1 MSENKPMETR
11 LLKANNVQRR
21 FYVKEVEALT
31 SRAASK
37 ARADADHK
45 KAVVYN
51 HHVQKAM
58 GGELEKL
65 LNTRALIQAHKQAI
79 LELQEC
85 AAIRRRLNK
94 RGLKSTKTTGGY
106 RNTDPLE
113 FYTDPPA
120 VDEKSEDVC
129 QVIVGNP
136 QVQLRMME
144 CSNNPPYA
152 LYEKSI
158 LSIES
163 QTDNYREAQ
172 DTLRRQIWG
181 VVSTDEILD
190 MIEAFKT
197 EWL

>member
-1 MSENKPMETR
+1 MSENQNNTR

-37 ARADADHK
+37 ARNDADHK

-58 GGELEKL
+58 GAELEKL
-65 LNTRALIQAHKQAI
+65 LNIRASIQAHKQAI
-79 LELQEC
+79 LELQTCE
-85 AAIRRRLNK
+85 AVRRRLNK
-94 RGLKSTKTTGGY
+94 RGLKSDVNDHYG
-106 RNTDPLE
+106 RINDALD
-113 FYTDPPA
+113 FYTRPPA
-120 VDEKSEDVC
+120 TDKKSEDVC

-136 QVQLRMME
+136 MVQLRMME

-152 LYEKSI
+152 EYEESI

-163 QTDNYREAQ
+163 NTDNYREAQ

-190 MIEAFKT
+190 LIEQFKK